1 MLTRNIVLTD
11 NQAQYIE
18 QLVASGRY
26 PNANEVLREGLRLV
40 ERLESLDA
48 ARLLALREAVRV
60 GDEDIAAG
68 RFDSFDS
75 PDDLGQFL
83 AGLAAHELGA

>member
-48 ARLLALREAVRV
+48 ARLVALREAVRV

-75 PDDLGQFL
+75 PDELGQFL
-83 AGLAAHELGA
+83 AGLTAQELGA